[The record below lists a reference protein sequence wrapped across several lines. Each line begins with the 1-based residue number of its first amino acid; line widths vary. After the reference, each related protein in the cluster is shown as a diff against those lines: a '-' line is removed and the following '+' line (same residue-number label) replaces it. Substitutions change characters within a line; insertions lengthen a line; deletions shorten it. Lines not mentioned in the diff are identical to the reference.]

1 MGLFEKF
8 FTEKTDAAAT
18 IYVPQDEAEA
28 CLAILYLLST
38 ADGVSSVQEAENLL
52 GNLTV
57 KRRFFGVQ
65 WQETMK
71 RIVAATADTDPAV
84 MLDSACTAVS
94 TAFRPTMFALAADLM
109 LIDDEIDAS
118 EKAILN
124 HIAAQMGLEDELT
137 LKIVEVLILKNFDNM
152 KLE

>member
-8 FTEKTDAAAT
+8 FTERPDGSTAT
-18 IYVPQDEAEA
+18 YVPQDEAEA

-38 ADGVSSVQEAENLL
+38 ADGVSSVQEVENLL

-57 KRRFFGVQ
+57 KRRFFGIQ

-71 RIVAATADTDPAV
+71 RIVTSTADTDPMV
-84 MLDSACTAVS
+84 MLESACVAVS
-94 TAFRPTMFALAADLM
+94 LDFRPTIFALAADLM
-109 LIDDEIDAS
+109 LIDDEIDAT
-118 EKAILN
+118 ERELLD
-124 HIAAQMGLEDELT
+124 HIGGKLGLPEAFAQQ
-137 LKIVEVLILKNFDNM
+137 IVEVLILKNFDNM